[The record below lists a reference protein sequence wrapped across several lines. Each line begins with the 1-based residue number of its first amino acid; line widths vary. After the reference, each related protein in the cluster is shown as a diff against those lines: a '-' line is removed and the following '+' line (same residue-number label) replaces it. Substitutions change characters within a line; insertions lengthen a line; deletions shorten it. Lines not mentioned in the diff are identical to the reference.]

1 MHSGSR
7 VNAHAMAVTDLS
19 GAVLTANEL
28 FLRLLGTN
36 SGPIIGADI
45 WACMEEEYED
55 TYRDIVQSSSD
66 ADVLVCGRIVP
77 THVNIDSN

>member
-7 VNAHAMAVTDLS
+7 VNDHAMAVTDLS
-19 GAVLTANEL
+19 GTVLTANDL
-28 FLRLLGTN
+28 YLRLLGTN
-36 SGPIIGADI
+36 SEPIIGADI

-55 TYRDIVQSSSD
+55 TYRAIVKSSSD

-77 THVNIDSN
+77 TRQNEYD